1 MRKTLTILIFLFS
14 IIWVISFYLLRS
26 SFYTPTI
33 NKAQTIPIPNITDTS
48 YKTNNIVDYVP
59 PPRGGRNQKW
69 NCNRNYYLDPER
81 QCYFGRGM
89 KYRHRYGQQK

>member
-1 MRKTLTILIFLFS
+1 MILIFLFS

-26 SFYTPTI
+26 AFYTPEF
-33 NKAQTIPIPNITDTS
+33 NKAQTMPLLNRVDTS
-48 YKTNNIVDYVP
+48 SRSTVPDYVP
-59 PPRGGRNQKW
+59 PPTGDRNQRW

-81 QCYFGRGM
+81 ECYFGKGM